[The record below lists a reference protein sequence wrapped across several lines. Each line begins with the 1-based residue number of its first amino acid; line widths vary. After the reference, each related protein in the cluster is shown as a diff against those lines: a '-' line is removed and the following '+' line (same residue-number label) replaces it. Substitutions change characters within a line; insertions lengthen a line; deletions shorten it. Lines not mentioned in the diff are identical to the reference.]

1 MIKHRKMI
9 YLSLLVTFGLAL
21 HVIENMI
28 PVPFPIPGAKL
39 GLANIISLLAIVMYG
54 VKEGLT
60 VNILRCLIGALLTG
74 SMASLLYSLSGA
86 ILSTLMMAL
95 FYKYFKKVFSLVGI
109 SIVGGV
115 THNFTQVTVAGIVLS
130 TFGLYVYLPFLMIIG
145 LFTGFFTGIAATFIC
160 QNLFVVLTKFNLP
173 GEERINNETKLS

>member
-1 MIKHRKMI
+1 MVKHQKII
-9 YLSLLVTFGLAL
+9 YLSLLVTFGLVL
-21 HVIENMI
+21 HIIENMI

-74 SMASLLYSLSGA
+74 SMSSLLYSLSGA
-86 ILSTLMMAL
+86 VLSTLMMAL
-95 FYKYFKKVFSLVGI
+95 FYKYFRKVFSLVGI

-115 THNFTQVTVAGIVLS
+115 THNIAQVTVASIILS
-130 TFGLYVYLPFLMIIG
+130 TFGLYIYLPFLMVIG
-145 LFTGFFTGIAATFIC
+145 LFTGFFTGLAAIFIS
-160 QNLFVVLTKFNLP
+160 QNLFITLNKFNLP
-173 GEERINNETKLS
+173 GEERIER